1 MQNPHATPRKP
12 KIGYECGR
20 FENEPPPPS
29 GTPPLKGD
37 EPPPPVGT
45 PPWEGGELK
54 EEVCLADT
62 PPWEGGELGGELGMM
77 N

>member
-1 MQNPHATPRKP
+1 MQNPHATRRKP
-12 KIGYECGR
+12 KIGYEWGR
-20 FENEPPPPS
+20 FENEPLPPS

-45 PPWEGGELK
+45 PPWEGGEL
-54 EEVCLADT
+54 
-62 PPWEGGELGGELGMM
+62 GMM